1 MGSKPFTFWETRLL
15 IYKGKGSRD
24 EKKENASEWGRER
37 KRERTGGEERRW
49 EEGRGE
55 RDCAPM
61 DAGTWAWCHP
71 PAVCL

>member
-1 MGSKPFTFWETRLL
+1 MGSKPFTLCEAMLL

-24 EKKENASEWGRER
+24 EKKENASEWGIE
-37 KRERTGGEERRW
+37 KRERTGGERRRR

-61 DAGTWAWCHP
+61 DTGAWAWCHP